1 MTSAHEDLELSLP
14 KIQGAGDEWAAVS
27 LAGAPHPFRY
37 GFRAHTVC
45 TLYFSF

>member
-14 KIQGAGDEWAAVS
+14 KIQGAGDQWTAAS
-27 LAGAPHPFRY
+27 QADAPHPFRL

-45 TLYFSF
+45 TLFFSF